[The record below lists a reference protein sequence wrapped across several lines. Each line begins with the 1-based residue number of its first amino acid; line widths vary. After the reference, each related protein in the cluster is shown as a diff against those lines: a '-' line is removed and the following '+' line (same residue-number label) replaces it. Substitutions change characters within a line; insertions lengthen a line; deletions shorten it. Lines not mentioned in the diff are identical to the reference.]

1 VQFGNMSSLKSAVK
15 DFEEEVFKKVSRR
28 SSYKSR
34 RDHRGPGNPVLIEGR
49 IG

>member
-1 VQFGNMSSLKSAVK
+1 MSSLKVGGK

-28 SSYKSR
+28 FRCKSR
-34 RDHRGPGNPVLIEGR
+34 RDHRGTGNPVLIEGR